1 MEATT
6 NNNISKRDIPFRN
19 IIELNI
25 VLSWQFT
32 AFISYANSS
41 TVAIENDLKTY
52 QNFTSVCM
60 RRT

>member
-6 NNNISKRDIPFRN
+6 NNYISKRAIPFRN

-25 VLSWQFT
+25 VLSWHFT
-32 AFISYANSS
+32 ALISHANPSKK
-41 TVAIENDLKTY
+41 AIESDLKNF